1 MNVATF
7 TGRRLDWRGL
17 LALVLVPLLVAGAFL
32 AGTWRFDANLRR
44 VQAAIVNND
53 EMVELN
59 GQQVPLGR
67 QLSAALVDTDRDQN
81 FTWVLADEARAR
93 AGLAAGR
100 YAAVVTIPK
109 NFSAA
114 ATSFGGSV
122 DEARQATITIETSP
136 VAGIAET
143 AVGQSVADA
152 AAQSLNNFITELYL
166 DNVYIGF
173 GKQKEGMVTVADG
186 ARQLADGNLE
196 LSDGIGKAADG
207 AGQLADGL
215 GQAADGARQLADNG
229 PQLSSGARQLADG
242 LGLMADQTRDLPA
255 QIATM
260 SAGADQ
266 LAAGLNQYADG
277 VEQYVT
283 GINSLVDPVLEIV
296 RQLPDLSATFDTI
309 DGVMADL
316 PATATELDAQVDAAA
331 SVIREQ
337 LARAAELQ
345 AETDELADSYADAL
359 AAVDQVASG
368 ATTVPC
374 PERLQ
379 AIEGACAAF
388 AEGVREGG
396 AAAQRTLTG
405 VDLTDVETA
414 RAAFAERTDE
424 IEEALTKLTDA
435 TEWFATNA
443 AAIQQQWN
451 AVRAQIPADVSPNE
465 YLESQLTLLR
475 DGGTQLVDGGRQLA
489 SGTTQ
494 LAGGIRQLSD
504 GLPALVDGIG
514 QLASG
519 SDQLAD
525 GVGRYV
531 DGVAQLSD
539 GIGQAHD
546 GTVELASGLTTA
558 HDGSVR
564 LADGMDQLATGLAD
578 GAKQIPS
585 YTETQRQNLAKVV
598 ASPISTT
605 GLDELVTPAAAA
617 VSLLLVVALWL
628 GALATYALIRPV
640 DPRNAASSSTTRHL
654 VVRALLP
661 GFGVAAVQAAILAAL
676 GSAFLGLSAGKGA
689 ALFGALLLAGLAFA
703 AVNHALA
710 AWGGVWGR
718 LVSGVFLL
726 VTSVTALTYTA
737 PGVFDT
743 LRGLSPLSPALD
755 AVRAIL
761 TWQTP
766 ALMLVTL
773 AGWLAIG
780 AVAGAVRILRS
791 RTVSVRQLALAE

>member
-7 TGRRLDWRGL
+7 SGRRLDWRGL

-32 AGTWRFDANLRR
+32 AGTWGFDENLRR
-44 VQAAIVNND
+44 VQAAVVNND
-53 EMVELN
+53 EMVTLN

-67 QLSAALVDTDRDQN
+67 QLSAALVDSDREQN
-81 FTWVLADEARAR
+81 FSWVLADETHAR
-93 AGLAAGR
+93 AGLASGR

-143 AVGQSVADA
+143 ALGQSVADA

-166 DNVYIGF
+166 DNVYLGF
-173 GKQKEGMVTVADG
+173 GEQKKGMTTVADG
-186 ARQLADGNLE
+186 ARQLADGNQE
-196 LSDGIGKAADG
+196 LSDGIGDAADG

-229 PQLSSGARQLADG
+229 PAIQSGARQLADG
-242 LGLMADQTRDLPA
+242 LGTMYDQTRPMPA

-260 SAGADQ
+260 ADGAEQLADGLQQYSAGVD
-266 LAAGLNQYADG
+266 
-277 VEQYVT
+277 QYVD
-283 GINSLVDPVLEIV
+283 GINSLVDPVLTIV
-296 RQLPDLSATFDTI
+296 RQLPDLSAAFATI
-309 DGVMADL
+309 DALMVDL
-316 PATATELDAQVDAAA
+316 PTTATELDTQVDAAA
-331 SVIREQ
+331 AVIRAQ
-337 LARAAELQ
+337 LTAAAEVDEQTGALTASYGQ
-345 AETDELADSYADAL
+345 ALDAVG
-359 AAVDQVASG
+359 AVASG
-368 ATTVPC
+368 ETVVPC

-379 AIEGACAAF
+379 AVEGACAAF
-388 AEGVREGG
+388 ADGVRSGG
-396 AAAQRTLTG
+396 AAAAETLG
-405 VDLTDVETA
+405 RVDLTDLEAA
-414 RAAFAERTDE
+414 RAALAGRTAEVE
-424 IEEALTKLTDA
+424 KALDQLTAA

-443 AAIQQQWN
+443 ATIQQQWT
-451 AVRAQIPADVSPNE
+451 ALRAQLPADVSPNE

-475 DGGTQLVDGGRQLA
+475 DGGTQLKDGGHELA
-489 SGTTQ
+489 SGTAQ
-494 LAGGIRQLSD
+494 LAGGVRQLSD

-514 QLASG
+514 QVASG
-519 SDQLAD
+519 ADQLAD
-525 GVGRYV
+525 GLDQYIP
-531 DGVAQLSD
+531 GVVQLAD

-546 GTVELASGLTTA
+546 GSVALASGLVAA
-558 HDGSVR
+558 HDGSVK

-585 YTETQRQNLAKVV
+585 YTDLQRENLAKVV

-617 VSLLLVVALWL
+617 VSLLLVLALWL
-628 GALATYALIRPV
+628 GALATYALIKPV
-640 DPRNAASSSTTRHL
+640 DPRNASSSSTTRHL

-676 GSAFLGLSAGKGA
+676 GGAFLGVSPAKGA
-689 ALFGALLLAGLAFA
+689 ALFAALLLAGLAFA

-710 AWGGVWGR
+710 AWAGVWGR

-726 VTSVTALTYTA
+726 ITGVTALTFAT

-743 LRGLSPLSPALD
+743 IRGLSPLSPALD

-773 AGWLAIG
+773 AGWLAVG
-780 AVAGAVRILRS
+780 VLAGAVRILRS
-791 RTVSVRQLALAE
+791 RTVSVKQLALAD

>member
-17 LALVLVPLLVAGAFL
+17 VALVLVPLLVAGAFL
-32 AGTWRFDANLRR
+32 AGTWRFDDNLRR
-44 VQAAIVNND
+44 VQAAVVNND

-59 GQQVPLGR
+59 GQAVPLGR
-67 QLSAALVDTDRDQN
+67 QLSAALVDSERDQN
-81 FTWVLADEARAR
+81 FTWVLADENRAR
-93 AGLAAGR
+93 TGLAAGR

-136 VAGIAET
+136 VAGIAEA

-166 DNVYIGF
+166 DNVYLGF
-173 GKQKEGMVTVADG
+173 GEQKKGLITVADG
-186 ARQLADGNLE
+186 ARQLADGNQE
-196 LSDGIGKAADG
+196 LSDGIGDAADG
-207 AGQLADGL
+207 AGLLADGL
-215 GQAADGARQLADNG
+215 GQAADGAQQLADNG
-229 PQLSSGARQLADG
+229 PELTSGARQLADG

-255 QIATM
+255 QLATM
-260 SAGADQ
+260 SAGADE
-266 LAAGLNQYADG
+266 LATGVEQYADG
-277 VEQYVT
+277 VDQYVT

-296 RQLPDLSATFDTI
+296 RQLPDLSATFEAI

-316 PATATELDAQVDAAA
+316 PATATELDARVDAAA
-331 SVIREQ
+331 AAIRGH
-337 LARAAELQ
+337 LDRAAELQ
-345 AETDELADSYADAL
+345 TETDELADSYAGAV

-374 PERLQ
+374 PERLRE
-379 AIEGACAAF
+379 IEGACAAF
-388 AEGVREGG
+388 AEGVQEGG
-396 AAAQRTLTG
+396 AAARRGLDG
-405 VDLTDVETA
+405 VDLTDVEKA
-414 RAAFAERTDE
+414 RAAFAERTGE
-424 IEEALTKLTDA
+424 VEQALAQLTAA
-435 TEWFATNA
+435 TDWFATNA
-443 AAIQQQWN
+443 ATIQQQWT
-451 AVRAQIPADVSPNE
+451 ALRAQIPADTSPND

-475 DGGTQLVDGGRQLA
+475 DGGTQLVDGGRQLS
-489 SGTTQ
+489 SGTAQ

-504 GLPALVDGIG
+504 GIPALVDGIA
-514 QLASG
+514 QTASG
-519 SDQLAD
+519 ADQLAD
-525 GVGRYV
+525 GLDLYV
-531 DGVAQLSD
+531 DGVVQLAD
-539 GIGQAHD
+539 GIDQARD
-546 GTVELASGLTTA
+546 GTAELASGLVAA
-558 HDGSVR
+558 HEGSVQ
-564 LADGMDQLATGLAD
+564 LADGMDTLATGLAD
-578 GAKQIPS
+578 GAEQIPS
-585 YTETQRQNLAKVV
+585 YSDLQRQNLAKVV
-598 ASPISTT
+598 ASPISTS

-617 VSLLLVVALWL
+617 VSLLLIVALWL
-628 GALATYALIRPV
+628 GALATYALIKPV

-654 VVRALLP
+654 MVRALLP
-661 GFGVAAVQAAILAAL
+661 GFGVAAVQAAILTAL
-676 GSAFLGLSAGKGA
+676 GAAFLGLSPTKGA

-726 VTSVTALTYTA
+726 ITSVTALTFTA